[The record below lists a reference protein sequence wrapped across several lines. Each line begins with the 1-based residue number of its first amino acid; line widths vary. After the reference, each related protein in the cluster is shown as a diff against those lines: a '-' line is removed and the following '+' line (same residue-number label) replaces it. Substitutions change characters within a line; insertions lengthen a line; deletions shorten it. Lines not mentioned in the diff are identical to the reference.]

1 MTLELHP
8 TVDVET
14 TWVAVC
20 RLKALTPER
29 GAAALVA
36 GVQIALFRTH
46 DDRVH
51 AVQQLDPFSGAH
63 VISRGIVGSRG
74 DAPTV
79 ASPMYR
85 QVFDLRTGKCLD
97 PVGKPLM
104 HLRTYGVRLDGDVVS
119 VRVAP
124 DADADAG
131 TEVDG
136 GWGGS

>member
-1 MTLELHP
+1 VTVELH
-8 TVDVET
+8 VDAQPST
-14 TWVAVC
+14 TWVPVC

-36 GVQIALFRTH
+36 GVQVALFRTH
-46 DDRVH
+46 DDEVY

-79 ASPMYR
+79 ASPMYK
-85 QVFDLRTGKCLD
+85 QVFDLRTGTCLD

-104 HLRTYGVRLDGDVVS
+104 HLRTYAVRLQDDVVVVGLEAS
-119 VRVAP
+119 P
-124 DADADAG
+124 DGEPGAEAG
-131 TEVDG
+131 RP
-136 GWGGS
+136 